1 MQFLFVWLMFGY
13 YVQFFCIDYFQ
24 VMILNQQIVVYVFE
38 IEVWNMFVLLIV
50 GQNVYVLFGG
60 GDFQGFFVGGWC
72 NNYFD
77 KLMRNDGLCG
87 FCIQFVVKG
96 NDVVE
101 CGGWVGFVCVIVS
114 IKNGIVDSYVVRVG
128 VFYNYICWF
137 GEFFYVFQCCIGIG
151 DVVIREG
158 FILNLGC
165 GSNGGFFYIFFY
177 IEGSL
182 LVVVFVVMYI
192 QFFNEVQVQCVWEVI
207 GGFFVFIVVSW
218 NYVVEVVGNY
228 VVVGG
233 SVFEGF
239 DGEVEMGCKRQRFF
253 VVIYFFNN
261 GVIVVVFYYDC
272 DIFMVFGGGVYYCW
286 VVDIDVFNCIFQ

>member
-239 DGEVEMGCKRQRFF
+239 DGEVEMGCKCQ
-253 VVIYFFNN
+253 
-261 GVIVVVFYYDC
+261 
-272 DIFMVFGGGVYYCW
+272 
-286 VVDIDVFNCIFQ
+286 